1 MEEATSA
8 VVSVTFRRSRLAPLV
23 TEVYISLVSH
33 ESLTERVQAV
43 ECIHGGV
50 ELLTGQNPVSGSPQ
64 PLSVRQ
70 LRARRLERIGRLL
83 VEAERLLK
91 VQGEVGVFGEQ
102 PTATERAGERPWLP
116 FGSRSGRELCGGPL
130 RVVVTA

>member
-1 MEEATSA
+1 MQLLRGQFVNHAWTPLA
-8 VVSVTFRRSRLAPLV
+8 ACLAGRRELGAGA
-23 TEVYISLVSH
+23 ISPGAG
-33 ESLTERVQAV
+33 VQAV